1 MANGWYDFVNGQ
13 TLPASQVQ
21 DYLMNQTVMVFAD
34 STARDTALYAI
45 TTQGMVTFLQDTN
58 ALEYYTGSAWATVG
72 ADTTLT
78 NVLIT
83 APRETTNIQ
92 ADATSGSET
101 LNVLSGA
108 HMYHTSNA
116 AGNFTLNVRGNVST
130 SLNSMLSVG
139 QTITAVFSCT
149 NGATAYYL
157 TALTIDGNAQTVKW
171 QGGTAPSAGNASSI
185 DVYSFAITKTASA
198 TFMVLGSQTKFA

>member
-1 MANGWYDFVNGQ
+1 MAYKTFANGY
-13 TLPASQVQ
+13 TLNASELNT
-21 DYLMNQTVMVFAD
+21 YLMNQTVMVFAD
-34 STARDTALYAI
+34 STARSTAL
-45 TTQGMVTFLQDTN
+45 TSPTEGMVTYLSDTN

-72 ADTTLT
+72 QDTTLT

-92 ADATSGSET
+92 ADATSGAEI
-101 LNVLSGA
+101 LNVLAGA

-116 AGNFTLNVRGNVST
+116 AGNFTLNVRGNSTT
-130 SLNSMLSVG
+130 SLDSMLSIG
-139 QTITAVFSCT
+139 QTITAVFSVT
-149 NGATAYYL
+149 QGTTAYYL

-171 QGGTAPSAGNASSI
+171 QGGTAPSAGNASAI

>member
-1 MANGWYDFVNGQ
+1 MAYKTFANGFVLN
-13 TLPASQVQ
+13 ASELNT
-21 DYLMNQTVMVFAD
+21 YLMNQSVIVFDDAA
-34 STARDTALYAI
+34 ARTSAI
-45 TTQGMVTFLQDTN
+45 AAPSEGMVTYLKDTN

-92 ADATSGSET
+92 ADATSGTEN
-101 LNVLSGA
+101 LNVLSGS

-116 AGNFTLNVRGNVST
+116 AGNFTLNVRGNGST
-130 SLNSMLSVG
+130 TLDSLLSVG
-139 QTITAVFSCT
+139 QTATAVFSCT
-149 NGATAYYL
+149 NGATAYYM

-171 QGGTAPSAGNASSI
+171 QGGTAPAAGNASSV

-198 TFMVLGSQTKFA
+198 TFTVFGSLTKFA

>member
-1 MANGWYDFVNGQ
+1 MAYKVFANGYGLN
-13 TLPASQVQ
+13 ASELNT
-21 DYLMNQTVMVFAD
+21 YLMNQSVMVFAD
-34 STARDTALYAI
+34 AAARTSAL
-45 TTQGMVTFLQDTN
+45 TPSEGMVTYLADTN

-72 ADTTLT
+72 QDTTLT

-92 ADATSGSET
+92 ADATSGAEI

-130 SLNSMLSVG
+130 SLDSMLSVG
-139 QTITAVFSCT
+139 QTITAVFSVT
-149 NGATAYYL
+149 QGTTAYYL

>member
-1 MANGWYDFVNGQ
+1 MAYKTFANGY
-13 TLPASQVQ
+13 TLNASELNT
-21 DYLMNQTVMVFAD
+21 YLMNQSVMVFANAA
-34 STARDTALYAI
+34 ARTSALAAPSE
-45 TTQGMVTFLQDTN
+45 GMVTYLEDTN
-58 ALEYYTGSAWATVG
+58 ALTVYDGSAWVAVG
-72 ADTTLT
+72 QDTTLT

-92 ADATSGSET
+92 ADATSGTENIN
-101 LNVLSGA
+101 LLSGS

-116 AGNFTLNVRGNVST
+116 AGNFTLNVRSSATVA
-130 SLNSMLSVG
+130 LNTTMSIGETV
-139 QTITAVFSCT
+139 TAVFSVT
-149 NGATAYYL
+149 QGSTAYYL

-171 QGGTAPSAGNASSI
+171 QGGTAPTAGNASSV

>member
-1 MANGWYDFVNGQ
+1 MAYKTFANGFVLN
-13 TLPASQVQ
+13 ASELNT
-21 DYLMNQTVMVFAD
+21 YLMNQSVIVFDDAA
-34 STARDTALYAI
+34 ARTSGIAAPSE
-45 TTQGMVTFLQDTN
+45 GMVTYLKDTN

-92 ADATSGSET
+92 ADATSGTENM
-101 LNVLSGA
+101 NVLSGS

-116 AGNFTLNVRGNVST
+116 AGNFTLNVRGDGST
-130 SLNSMLSVG
+130 TLDSLLSVG
-139 QTITAVFSCT
+139 QTATAVFSCT
-149 NGATAYYL
+149 NGATAYYM

-171 QGGTAPSAGNASSI
+171 QGGTAPSAGNASSV

-198 TFMVLGSQTKFA
+198 TFTVFGSLTKFA

>member
-1 MANGWYDFVNGQ
+1 MAYKTFANGFVLN
-13 TLPASQVQ
+13 ASELNT
-21 DYLMNQTVMVFAD
+21 YLMNQSVIVFDDAA
-34 STARDTALYAI
+34 ARTSGIAAPSE
-45 TTQGMVTFLQDTN
+45 GMVTYLKDTN

-92 ADATSGSET
+92 ADATSGTEN
-101 LNVLSGA
+101 LNTLSGS

-130 SLNSMLSVG
+130 SLDSLLSVG
-139 QTITAVFSCT
+139 QTTTAVFSVT
-149 NGATAYYL
+149 QGTTAYYL

-185 DVYSFAITKTASA
+185 DVYSFVITKTASA
-198 TFMVLGSQTKFA
+198 TFTVFGSQTKFA

>member
-1 MANGWYDFVNGQ
+1 MAYKVFANGYALN
-13 TLPASQVQ
+13 ASELNT
-21 DYLMNQTVMVFAD
+21 YLMNQTVMVFAD
-34 STARDTALYAI
+34 ATARSTALTASE
-45 TTQGMVTFLQDTN
+45 GMVTYLADTN

-92 ADATSGSET
+92 ADATSGAEI

-116 AGNFTLNVRGNVST
+116 AGNFTLNVRGNSST
-130 SLNSMLSVG
+130 SLDSMLSVG
-139 QTITAVFSCT
+139 QTITAVFSVT
-149 NGATAYYL
+149 QGTTAYYL

-171 QGGTAPSAGNASSI
+171 QGGTAPSAGNASSV

>member
-1 MANGWYDFVNGQ
+1 MAYKVFANGFALN
-13 TLPASQVQ
+13 ASELNT
-21 DYLMNQTVMVFAD
+21 YLMNQSVMVFANAAAR
-34 STARDTALYAI
+34 TAAFTP
-45 TTQGMVTFLQDTN
+45 TEGMVTYLEDTN
-58 ALEYYTGSAWATVG
+58 ALEFYNGTIWSAVG

-92 ADATSGSET
+92 ADATSGTEN
-101 LNVLSGA
+101 LNVLSGS

-130 SLNSMLSVG
+130 TLDSLLSVG
-139 QTITAVFSCT
+139 QTTSVVFSAT
-149 NGATAYYL
+149 QGSTAYYL

-171 QGGTAPSAGNASSI
+171 QGGTAPTAGNASSI

-198 TFMVLGSQTKFA
+198 TFMVLGSLTKFA

>member
-1 MANGWYDFVNGQ
+1 MAYKTFANGYN
-13 TLPASQVQ
+13 LNASELNT
-21 DYLMNQTVMVFAD
+21 YLMNQAVIVFDDAA
-34 STARDTALYAI
+34 ARTSGL
-45 TTQGMVTFLQDTN
+45 TPTEGMVTYLKDTN

-92 ADATSGSET
+92 ADATSGSEN
-101 LNVLSGA
+101 LSVLSGN

-116 AGNFTLNVRGNVST
+116 AGNFTLNVRGDGST
-130 SLNSMLSVG
+130 ALNTLMSTG
-139 QTITAVFSCT
+139 QTETVVFSVT
-149 NGATAYYL
+149 QGATPYYL

-171 QGGTAPSAGNASSI
+171 QGGTAPSAGNANAI
-185 DVYSFAITKTASA
+185 DVYSFAITKTGSA
-198 TFMVLGSQTKFA
+198 TFLVYGSVSKFA

>member
-1 MANGWYDFVNGQ
+1 MAYKVFANGFALN
-13 TLPASQVQ
+13 ASELNT
-21 DYLMNQTVMVFAD
+21 YLMNQSVMVFAD
-34 STARDTALYAI
+34 AAARTAAFTPI
-45 TTQGMVTFLQDTN
+45 EGMVTYLQDTN
-58 ALEYYTGSAWATVG
+58 ALEVYNGTAWVAVG
-72 ADTTLT
+72 QDTTLT

-92 ADATSGSET
+92 ADATSGTEN
-101 LNVLSGA
+101 LNVLSGS

-130 SLNSMLSVG
+130 TLNSLLSVG
-139 QTITAVFSCT
+139 ETATAVFSCT
-149 NGATAYYL
+149 NGATPYYM

-171 QGGTAPSAGNASSI
+171 QGGTAPTAGNASSI

-198 TFMVLGSQTKFA
+198 TFMVLGSLTKFA